1 MKEPLDS
8 GARSYLRYL
17 DGDESAVNDIMNE
30 LFYGLVYFTD
40 RYVRDIHAAEDIAMD
55 VVSDLFV
62 HRHRYNFKV
71 SLKTYLYMRAKSRAL
86 DLLRRRRAIVM
97 TELTEA
103 EDREGELYD
112 LEERLLIDE
121 RQRAVRGAI
130 DKLPQEMREAV
141 YLVYFEGLSY
151 DEAARV
157 TGKKPK
163 QIDNL
168 LYRAKKELRSRL
180 GEEGKDLL

>member
-8 GARSYLRYL
+8 GAQSYLRYL
-17 DGDESAVNDIMNE
+17 EGDESAVSDIMNE

-40 RYVRDIHAAEDIAMD
+40 RYVHDIHAAEDIAMD

-97 TELTEA
+97 TGLAEA
-103 EDREGELYD
+103 EDRESELYD
-112 LEERLLIDE
+112 LEGRLLMDE
-121 RQRAVRGAI
+121 RRRAVRGAI
-130 DKLPQEMREAV
+130 DKLPQDMREAV
-141 YLVYFEGLSY
+141 YLVYFERLSY

-157 TGKKPK
+157 MKKSRK
-163 QIDNL
+163 QVDNL
-168 LYRAKKELRSRL
+168 LYRAKKELRGIL
-180 GEEGKDLL
+180 GEGGRELL